1 MPFSGTFDAHPIV
14 DRVSR
19 FRQNPIAAYG
29 LAVGLVAL
37 ATLARWAVGEYVG
50 ARVPFI
56 SFYPAIILAC
66 LLGGLWPGIF
76 AAILSSLA
84 AWYLFLTPAYTW
96 TLEEREL
103 IQLLLFIFISGI
115 NLTVVALLNALVDR
129 VMAQEENMR
138 VLLESTPSG
147 IVVVDAQGA
156 IKLVNASA
164 ENLFGYKRSELLG
177 RSVEVLIP
185 DRQVETHRV
194 ERKAFQQEPETRAM
208 GAGGDLSGR
217 RKDGS
222 EFPVEIGLN
231 PLRRRGDSNVLAT
244 VIDISER
251 KRLQEN
257 QQLIIRELQ
266 HRTRNLFAVFQAVA
280 NRTVDEGRTAA
291 EIKYVLNGR
300 VQALARAYEMLADAA
315 WEGVSLAKILDR
327 QFAGFSERLKF
338 SGCEIVVRATAAQQF
353 SLIIHELTTNAL
365 KYGALSAPAGRISIE
380 GSIER
385 RDGDDL
391 FSLRWKES
399 GGPPVSPPARTG
411 FGSVILLDS
420 ARQFAHRVTMNFP
433 PEGLTY
439 ELHVSLSAIEA
450 WKSLARPEISTM
462 LSDVSA
468 ASG

>member
-1 MPFSGTFDAHPIV
+1 VPFSGTFDTHPIV
-14 DRVSR
+14 DRVR
-19 FRQNPIAAYG
+19 RLRQNPIAAYG
-29 LAVGLVAL
+29 LAIGLVAL
-37 ATLARWAVGEYVG
+37 AILVRWAVGEYVG

-66 LLGGLWPGIF
+66 LLGGLWAGIS

-84 AWYLFLTPAYTW
+84 AWYLFLTPAYSW

-103 IQLLLFIFISGI
+103 VQLLLFIFISGI

-129 VMAQEENMR
+129 VVAKEENMR
-138 VLLESTPSG
+138 VLLESAPSG
-147 IVVVDAQGA
+147 IVVVDAQGT
-156 IKLVNASA
+156 INLVNASA

-185 DRQVETHRV
+185 DRKVEMHRA
-194 ERKAFQQEPETRAM
+194 ERKAFQQDPETRSM
-208 GAGGDLSGR
+208 GAGRDLAGR

-231 PLRRRGDSNVLAT
+231 PLRRHGNSNVLAT

-251 KRLQEN
+251 KRLEES
-257 QQLIIRELQ
+257 QQLIIDELQ

-300 VQALARAYEMLADAA
+300 LRALARAYEMLADAA

-353 SLIIHELTTNAL
+353 SLIIHELATNAL
-365 KYGALSAPAGRISIE
+365 KYGALSDPAGRISIE
-380 GSIER
+380 GRIER
-385 RDGDDL
+385 RDGDGL
-391 FSLRWKES
+391 FSLLWKET

-420 ARQFAHRVTMNFP
+420 ARQFAQRVTMDYP

-450 WKSLARPEISTM
+450 LKNLATRETDAI
-462 LSDVSA
+462 LSEVSV